1 MLVTQSDVLRVK
13 SIVHRTVACDTK
25 YKKQTK
31 EAKHMLSRGMNK
43 KKWVRL
49 LVVILAV
56 LLVIIAVSALSIFL
70 FYQWLDSIPSAMEI
84 TAKNEYFQKMLLLQE
99 TSDTAKVGDVFDFD
113 FDEAYV
119 VSAPYGDGTFYL
131 DKLGVETAVPLPSYD
146 TGGHYR
152 ILFIKDQ
159 CVIYDFVY
167 CILQVDTLQ
176 KDVMIYPDTTM
187 TFTTEFYPSGNSF
200 LRITFDD
207 SIVSGIL
214 Y

>member
-1 MLVTQSDVLRVK
+1 
-13 SIVHRTVACDTK
+13 
-25 YKKQTK
+25 
-31 EAKHMLSRGMNK
+31 MLSLGMNK
-43 KKWVRL
+43 KKWVRFI
-49 LVVILAV
+49 VVLTVV
-56 LLVIIAVSALSIFL
+56 LLVIIAVGALSIFL
-70 FYQWLDSIPSAMEI
+70 FYLWLDSLPPTRPDPS
-84 TAKNEYFQKMLLLQE
+84 KDEYLLNMLLMQE
-99 TSDTAKVGDVFDFD
+99 TSNTVRVGDVFEFD

-119 VSAPYGDGTFYL
+119 VSGPYGDETFYS
-131 DKLGVETAVPLPSYD
+131 DQLGVETAVPIPRWE
-146 TGGHYR
+146 TEVHYR

-159 CVIYDFVY
+159 CIIYDFVY
-167 CILQVDTLQ
+167 DIRTIDTLQ